1 MSPQRKHKKNLIVSY
16 KNLSD
21 ELKEMFKER
30 YPDGY
35 TDYLQRYTK
44 PNGENIFVVPLET
57 DDTSYRIKFDVK
69 VDSQFAMEELDKEPY
84 EGDGDKGDGDAE
96 FVPLQEALDKD
107 DDLQTHSETHVR
119 HGMYED
125 LLDTDKKPKK
135 KSPASGSLSE
145 LGEELASAFSD
156 EYDDEYNE
164 RDDDDDDDDQ
174 MDDLDRE
181 PTDEELADID
191 GPAYAN
197 ADIPEEEQERMK
209 GAGKPATAKKR
220 GRPKKDK

>member
-125 LLDTDKKPKK
+125 LLDPDKKPKK

-156 EYDDEYNE
+156 EYDDEYDD
-164 RDDDDDDDDQ
+164 RDDDDDDDDL
-174 MDDLDRE
+174 DDRDRE

-220 GRPKKDK
+220 GRPKKNR